1 MEVEIDP
8 GSGFCFGV
16 VNAIR
21 KAEEALDRGKKLYCL
36 GEIVHNNVELS
47 RLSGKGLVTI
57 SFEEFN
63 RISNATVLIRAHGE
77 PPGTYETARKNN
89 ITLIDATC
97 PVVLRLQ
104 KKILKGYNENIDNGS
119 QIVIFGRQGH
129 AEVNGL
135 VGQTGDTAMVIN
147 SMDDIEKIDF
157 SKPVIVFSQTTKDPD
172 KYNEIADAIRKR
184 MSVPSQ
190 LIIND
195 TICRQV
201 SNRAKEL
208 KIFAK
213 KHDVIIFVSGPNSSN
228 GRALYEICRNE
239 NSRTFFVSSPEEI
252 QKTFFKDVSSAGICG
267 ATSTPRWLMEKIA
280 EIIKNYRYE

>member
-1 MEVEIDP
+1 MQHARSCCV
-8 GSGFCFGV
+8 C
-16 VNAIR
+16 R
-21 KAEEALDRGKKLYCL
+21 KK
-36 GEIVHNNVELS
+36 
-47 RLSGKGLVTI
+47 
-57 SFEEFN
+57 
-63 RISNATVLIRAHGE
+63 
-77 PPGTYETARKNN
+77 
-89 ITLIDATC
+89 
-97 PVVLRLQ
+97 
-104 KKILKGYNENIDNGS
+104 NIDNGS

-135 VGQTGDTAMVIN
+135 VGQTGDTALVIN

-172 KYNEIADAIRKR
+172 KYNEIAEAIRDR
-184 MSVPSQ
+184 MSDPLHLV
-190 LIIND
+190 IND

-208 KIFAK
+208 KIFAR

-239 NSRTFFVSSPEEI
+239 NSRTYFVSSPEEI
-252 QKTFFKDVSSAGICG
+252 QKTFFKDASSAGICG

-280 EIIKNYRYE
+280 EIIKNYRYEQD